1 MPYKKTYKTHNSYKT
16 KVISENNENKIE
28 IINKL
33 IKTTI
38 TRVIKQSWMKILFQV
53 RGNSLYDRRITLRYY
68 PLHNSVQG

>member
-1 MPYKKTYKTHNSYKT
+1 MPYKKPYKTHNSYKT

-38 TRVIKQSWMKILFQV
+38 TRVIKQS
-53 RGNSLYDRRITLRYY
+53 
-68 PLHNSVQG
+68 